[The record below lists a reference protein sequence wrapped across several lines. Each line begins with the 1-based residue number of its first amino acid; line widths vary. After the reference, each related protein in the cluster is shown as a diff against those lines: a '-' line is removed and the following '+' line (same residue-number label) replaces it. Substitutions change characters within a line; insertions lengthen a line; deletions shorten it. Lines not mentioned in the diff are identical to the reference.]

1 MSSSWRNIPIPDC
14 VARLPCNSAG
24 RPVPA
29 NVTWREPDDD
39 GSIPV
44 DRDPEL
50 GAHVTCPCTP
60 GRGKPWFGEQ
70 CPVRQRQFML
80 QRQCGLCTEPIAPSA
95 QLMFIGE
102 TNAPYYLEPPLHQA
116 CAAYALQV
124 CPVLH
129 VSGERIEVAL
139 TASYTLGEDRITGVA
154 ADGALRRSVF
164 PLGFPPAYHLAVL
177 EFYLAFPATPER
189 HAAPTWLAQYAPKQ
203 LPAPTD

>member
-1 MSSSWRNIPIPDC
+1 MSSSWRNVPMPAS
-14 VARLPCNSAG
+14 VARLPRNSAG

-39 GSIPV
+39 GSLLV
-44 DRDPEL
+44 GRDPEL
-50 GAHVTCPCTP
+50 GGHITCPCTP
-60 GRGKPWFGEQ
+60 GRGTPRFGEQ

-95 QLMFIGE
+95 QLAFIGE
-102 TNAPYYLEPPLHQA
+102 TNAQYYLEPPLHQI

-129 VSGERIEVAL
+129 AAGERIEVAL
-139 TASYTLGEDRITGVA
+139 TTSYTLAEDRITGVA

-164 PLGFPPAYHLAVL
+164 PLGSHAAYHLAVL
-177 EFYLAFPATPER
+177 EFYLAFPDTPER
-189 HAAPTWLAQYAPKQ
+189 HSAPTWLAQYDSRQ
-203 LPAPTD
+203 LPALST